1 MHRPRATFANVVSCL
16 ALFIA
21 LGGASYAAV
30 ALPKNSV
37 GTKQIVPGAID
48 NSKIRKGSLLAGAF
62 KPGQL
67 RAGKDGAQGAAGPQG
82 AKGDTGAQGPA
93 GSGSVT
99 RLAGM
104 SSFPAQAISADG
116 QWHTWA
122 GVTFTA
128 AANTLYELHLD
139 DDYTLNSI
147 DGTPC
152 AGSPDY
158 IERGLSNGVVSGTVD
173 SSGSY
178 SIPVFYG
185 PYAPGTTVTVEYQH
199 RAMCAT
205 ETIHFAPGQ
214 LLAVPYELP

>member
-16 ALFIA
+16 ALFVA

-30 ALPKNSV
+30 ALPRNSV
-37 GTKQIVPGAID
+37 GSKQIAAGAVD
-48 NSKIRKGSLLAGAF
+48 NSKIKKGSLLASAF

-67 RAGKDGAQGAAGPQG
+67 RAGKAGAQGPAGPQG
-82 AKGDTGAQGPA
+82 AKGETGAQGPPGA
-93 GSGSVT
+93 GSVT

-104 SSFPAQAISADG
+104 SSFPGQTISADG

-122 GVTFTA
+122 AVTFTA

-139 DDYTLNSI
+139 DDYTLMSI
-147 DGTPC
+147 NGTSC

-158 IERGLSNGVVSGTVD
+158 IQRGLFNGAVSGTVD
-173 SSGSY
+173 SFGSN

-185 PYAPGTTVTVEYQH
+185 PYAPGTSVTVEYQH

-205 ETIHFAPGQ
+205 ETIHFPPGQ
-214 LLAVPYELP
+214 LLAVPYLTP

>member
-16 ALFIA
+16 ALFVA

-37 GTKQIVPGAID
+37 GTKQIVAGAID
-48 NSKIRKGSLLAGAF
+48 NSKIKKGSLLASAF
-62 KPGQL
+62 KSGQL
-67 RAGKDGAQGAAGPQG
+67 RAGAQGPAGTQG
-82 AKGDTGAQGPA
+82 AKGDTGPQGPPGA
-93 GSGSVT
+93 GSPT

-104 SSFPAQAISADG
+104 SSFPGQTISADG

-139 DDYTLNSI
+139 DDYALMSI
-147 DGTPC
+147 NGTSC

-158 IERGLSNGVVSGTVD
+158 IERGLFNGVVSGTVD
-173 SSGSY
+173 SFGSS

-185 PYAPGTTVTVEYQH
+185 PYAPGTAVTVEYQH

-205 ETIHFAPGQ
+205 ETIHFPPGQ
-214 LLAVPYELP
+214 LLAVPYQTP

>member
-16 ALFIA
+16 ALFVA

-37 GTKQIVPGAID
+37 GAKQIVAGAID
-48 NSKIRKGSLLAGAF
+48 NSKIKKGSLLASAF
-62 KPGQL
+62 KSGQL
-67 RAGKDGAQGAAGPQG
+67 RAGAQGPAGPQG
-82 AKGDTGAQGPA
+82 AKGDTGAPGPA
-93 GSGSVT
+93 GAGSVT
-99 RLAGM
+99 LLAGM
-104 SSFPAQAISADG
+104 SSFPGQTISADG

-139 DDYTLNSI
+139 DDYALMSI
-147 DGTPC
+147 NGASC

-158 IERGLSNGVVSGTVD
+158 IERGLFNGVVSGTVD
-173 SSGSY
+173 SFGSS

-199 RAMCAT
+199 QAMCAT
-205 ETIHFAPGQ
+205 ETIHFPPGQ
-214 LLAVPYELP
+214 LLAVPYQTP

>member
-1 MHRPRATFANVVSCL
+1 MHRPRATFANAVSCL

-37 GTKQIVPGAID
+37 GTKQIVAGAID
-48 NSKIRKGSLLAGAF
+48 NSKIKKGSLLASAF
-62 KPGQL
+62 KSGQL
-67 RAGKDGAQGAAGPQG
+67 RAGAQGPAGTQG
-82 AKGDTGAQGPA
+82 AKGDTGAQGPPGA
-93 GSGSVT
+93 GSPT

-104 SSFPAQAISADG
+104 SSFPGQTISADG

-139 DDYTLNSI
+139 DDYALMSI
-147 DGTPC
+147 NGTSC

-158 IERGLSNGVVSGTVD
+158 IERGLFNGVVSGTVD
-173 SSGSY
+173 SFGSS

-205 ETIHFAPGQ
+205 ETIHFPPGQ
-214 LLAVPYELP
+214 LLAVPYQTP